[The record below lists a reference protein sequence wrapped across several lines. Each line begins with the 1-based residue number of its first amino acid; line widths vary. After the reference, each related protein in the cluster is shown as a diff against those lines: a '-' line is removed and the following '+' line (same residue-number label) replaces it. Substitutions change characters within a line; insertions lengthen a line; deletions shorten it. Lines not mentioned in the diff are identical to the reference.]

1 MVLNDLHIHIA
12 NVLIDCAK
20 NKNVISYSELC
31 KKVGY
36 GSPEN
41 IGKVLDPLTKFTYIF
56 FDKTFISVLVVRKDT
71 LKDDVPKPGN
81 KFFEMY
87 REMEDDFETSDND
100 IVLKQRIKA
109 FNNDWSDLKRR
120 LTEKIEQSISQI

>member
-12 NVLIDCAK
+12 NILIDCAK
-20 NKNVISYSELC
+20 NKKVISYSELC
-31 KKVGY
+31 EKVDY

-41 IGKVLDPLTKFTYIF
+41 MGKVLDPLTRFTYKN

-71 LKDDVPKPGN
+71 LKDDIPKPGY

-87 REMEDDFETSDND
+87 REMEGDSKTSEDD
-100 IVLKQRIKA
+100 IVLKQRAKA
-109 FNNDWSDLKRR
+109 FENDWTNLKKR
-120 LTEKIEQSISQI
+120 LTETIENSIVQI